1 MATPP
6 VLRNESSNLSDSNV
20 PKDPTLNETPTLFKN
35 SQIYPSNCKTSK
47 VFTKS
52 QQNLKKILKYYSTP
66 CSIEKQVF
74 QSTRFKCTKRTR
86 TKRIIPTLLKNSQIC
101 PSNRKTSKVCRKSQQ
116 NLQKLLKH

>member
-52 QQNLKKILKYYSTP
+52 QQNLKKILKYYSNP

-86 TKRIIPTLLKNSQIC
+86 TKRIIPTLLKIPKFVLAIGKHQKSAEKVN
-101 PSNRKTSKVCRKSQQ
+101 KTYK
-116 NLQKLLKH
+116 NY